1 MTAQE
6 AKSKSEQM
14 LAKALVEQ
22 TSALVAE
29 LRKEAPIDAPTDE
42 PPPEGVDDDA
52 PPVGDD
58 APPPSSETPPPAE
71 EGSEEW
77 SPEEVEAALRAIPPE
92 QLPMWQSAI
101 EKVMGEQG
109 GDADD
114 GAGPVDAPPES
125 GETEALKSELSKAER
140 RIADLERSV
149 ASLTKSQPPARPQRR
164 AATGPAMAPARPPA
178 ASLSKAEI
186 RRRLDNKAINPS
198 LSKSDRDLINNFVLG
213 RDTSVASI
221 AHLLKD

>member
-6 AKSKSEQM
+6 AKALSEQK

-22 TSALVAE
+22 TDAFVAE
-29 LRKEAPIDAPTDE
+29 LRKEAPIDAPADE
-42 PPPEGVDDDA
+42 PPPEGGEDDA
-52 PPVGDD
+52 PPVGDEEPI
-58 APPPSSETPPPAE
+58 APSSETPSPAE

-92 QLPMWQSAI
+92 QLPMWQAAV

-109 GDADD
+109 GDDVGD
-114 GAGPVDAPPES
+114 GPGAPPEAA
-125 GETEALKSELSKAER
+125 ETEALKSELSKAER

-149 ASLTKSQPPARPQRR
+149 ASLTKSQPASRPQRR
-164 AATGPAMAPARPPA
+164 AASGPAMAPAKPA
-178 ASLSKAEI
+178 APQLSKAEI
-186 RRRLDNKAINPS
+186 DRRLGIKAASPS
-198 LSKSDRDLINNFVLG
+198 LAKSDRDLINNYVLG
-213 RDTSVASI
+213 RDARVSSI